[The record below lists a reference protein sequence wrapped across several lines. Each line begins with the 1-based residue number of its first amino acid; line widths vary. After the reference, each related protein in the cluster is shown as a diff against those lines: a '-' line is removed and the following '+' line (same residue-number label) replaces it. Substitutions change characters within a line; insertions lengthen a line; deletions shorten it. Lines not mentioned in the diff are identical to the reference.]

1 MDLRIRHV
9 AHLLSKLLS
18 QFLLVSGRHIVHQ
31 PGTHPQCGVQWLPLM
46 IEMVV
51 KIHEGLP
58 AGTVVRVMNCRTES
72 MQIEEA
78 VLEGA
83 MIVTRTDIVIERVP
97 ETGDPEAG
105 IGRMIMIG
113 TRIEIET
120 GGTNTIEDPEAGI
133 GRGIMIGTG
142 IKSGG
147 TIMAED
153 PDIQTEKEAAE
164 IERAVCTGK
173 LGFVG
178 AGAEAEALLLEM
190 IAMITTV
197 VEKIRQLW
205 HLAI

>member
-1 MDLRIRHV
+1 MGLRIRHV
-9 AHLLSKLLS
+9 AHLLLKLLS

-31 PGTHPQCGVQWLPLM
+31 PGTHPQCGVQWLLLM
-46 IEMVV
+46 IKMVV

-83 MIVTRTDIVIERVP
+83 MIVTRTVIVIERVP

-113 TRIEIET
+113 TRIET
-120 GGTNTIEDPEAGI
+120 GGTITIEDPEAGI

-142 IKSGG
+142 IESGG
-147 TIMAED
+147 TIMTED